1 MAEKGAKQ
9 IERTREGVP
18 CWDGDPTT
26 FQEFTE
32 VSLHWVEAVPFHK
45 RYLCGPKLQ
54 AELQGTVK
62 RFVLSQ
68 KPGWISRDQGVQ
80 TLLDLLR
87 KHLGQPQLTEMS
99 DYMARY
105 FRQSRRRKHES
116 MNDYITR
123 KSEIYNRACQAL
135 RRVEGRY
142 AHKPRSNQRMSQ
154 PSRGTS
160 QPSEEQYQSA
170 DEAEEELPPTT
181 ANMDAGSQQAGSQQE
196 SSNQPVIS
204 STSDPWSNWHR
215 QDWWS
220 SWDYGWGRDRD
231 WSHGAW
237 QSASTSYE
245 PVETYQDLL
254 PPYVQGWFLLQDA
267 GLEPQERI
275 MVMSALKDN
284 FHVDRVSQE
293 LRNQWSDE
301 DLRRKDQSDRGSA
314 WSAEPQ
320 EEDDPWLQGDKSSPD
335 LSLLVGD
342 GLSEEGVM
350 MINEAED
357 EAQQALMMMDRGRRT
372 LREARAKQNYVKK
385 SRQFY
390 RSESSYKPSF
400 RQGQPTGRQEPSDPG
415 TRCLSCGGTGHKTS
429 MCPKKGNA
437 STATT
442 EESAPFVCYTETRGQ
457 DQAYVTGGGIT
468 TREAMEQGKAII
480 DGGAAR
486 TLGSVTAI
494 ESVMGLN
501 QQSHGEDG
509 LKLDPSERPV
519 FGFGNSSS
527 DQCLSTAWLKVQAAG
542 KEGELKIHT
551 LDKGSGPVL
560 FSIETLRSLGAL
572 IDFENDLAVFKKIS
586 STQVIP
592 LERSCTGHQL
602 IPLTEDWYRK
612 AHHVS
617 QAVPSLK
624 DYI

>member
-9 IERTREGVP
+9 IERNKEGVP

-26 FQEFTE
+26 FQEFSE
-32 VSLHWVEAVPFHK
+32 VALHWVEAVPFQK

-54 AELQGTVK
+54 AELQGTAK

-68 KPGWISRDQGVQ
+68 KPGWISHDQGVPV
-80 TLLDLLR
+80 LLAHLR
-87 KHLGQPQLTEMS
+87 RHLGQPQLTEMS

-105 FRQSRRRKHES
+105 FRQSRRRKQES

-123 KSEIYNRACQAL
+123 KTEIYNRACQAL
-135 RRVEGRY
+135 RRVEDRY
-142 AHKPRSNQRMSQ
+142 APKPRSNPRTSQ
-154 PSRGTS
+154 NSRGAS
-160 QPSEEQYQSA
+160 QPSEEHYQSA
-170 DEAEEELPPTT
+170 DEEEEEAPPAPPAGT
-181 ANMDAGSQQAGSQQE
+181 GSQQGSTTQPAE
-196 SSNQPVIS
+196 SL
-204 STSDPWSNWHR
+204 TTDPWSNWYR

-220 SWDYGWGRDRD
+220 GWHQGWNNESWNHGGW
-231 WSHGAW
+231 
-237 QSASTSYE
+237 QTPQPTYE
-245 PVETYQDLL
+245 AEDEHSDLL
-254 PPYVQGWFLLQDA
+254 PPFVQGWFMLQDA

-284 FHVDRVSQE
+284 FHVDRVTQE

-301 DLRRKDQSDRGSA
+301 DLRRKDQSGRGSA

-320 EEDDPWLQGDKSSPD
+320 EEEDDPWLHGDKNSPD

-372 LREARAKQNYVKK
+372 LREARSKQNFVKK

-390 RSESSYKPSF
+390 RSESSYKPNF
-400 RQGQPTGRQEPSDPG
+400 RHGTTSGRQEPTDPG
-415 TRCLSCGGTGHKTS
+415 TRCLSCGGTGHKTN

-437 STATT
+437 SVAD
-442 EESAPFVCYTETRGQ
+442 EKKSAPFVCFTETQGQ

-468 TREAMEQGKAII
+468 TKEAMEQGKAII
-480 DGGAAR
+480 DGGATR

-501 QQSHGEDG
+501 HQSRGEDG
-509 LKLDPSERPV
+509 LKRLDPSERPV

-551 LDKGSGPVL
+551 LDKGAGPVL

-572 IDFENDLAVFKKIS
+572 IDFENDLAVFRRIS
-586 STQVIP
+586 SKQVIP

-602 IPLTEDWYRK
+602 IPLTEDWYSK